1 MLKLV
6 QAFVK
11 LIQELVIVFILNMI
25 EEDYHPEQKNNQM
38 GFGIPTWL
46 FDLRNLCHD
55 PLLTLSSANVCP
67 NVLSNSTA
75 LLYHEFPVC
84 ISGDLVNR

>member
-25 EEDYHPEQKNNQM
+25 EEDYHPEQKKNR
-38 GFGIPTWL
+38 WVL
-46 FDLRNLCHD
+46 EYLRGC
-55 PLLTLSSANVCP
+55 LTYVIC
-67 NVLSNSTA
+67 VMIR
-75 LLYHEFPVC
+75 Y
-84 ISGDLVNR
+84 